1 MDHDQR
7 APDQTGWDSVGAA
20 LRTASA
26 CRKSPPA
33 AAFSD
38 RCLRNVCAQGPG
50 KAGRYEFTLEGLR
63 ALQTSRKG
71 FVSDLG
77 RPTGRLFFAWVE
89 KEAKNAPKPCKK
101 RKSPSDD
108 PPMHPSFPKGP
119 QTKKPAKIMPK
130 PYEKKEET

>member
-1 MDHDQR
+1 MDYDQR

-50 KAGRYEFTLEGLR
+50 KAGRYELTLEGRR

-77 RPTGRLFFAWVE
+77 RPTGRL
-89 KEAKNAPKPCKK
+89 
-101 RKSPSDD
+101 RLS
-108 PPMHPSFPKGP
+108 
-119 QTKKPAKIMPK
+119 KKPLCIVAKWLLVVGEGRK
-130 PYEKKEET
+130 AGKVATCGGRVS